1 MDKVIGT
8 DISDK
13 LTEKISNMPEVPALT
28 LSPHQMVQLSPI
40 FIASFMVMTSM
51 FNGDVKAILWLVFCI
66 VGISLT
72 FVVNKYI
79 LFDDFVCPSILP
91 LFNRMNNFS
100 ISTAF
105 IVFTLGYL
113 VMPMISNKDYN
124 YYVIVGF
131 LILLVVDI
139 IVKQQLGCVSRQN
152 YKSII
157 YGIIFGSAYSVLCYS
172 ILNNGAKSLLYFNT
186 ISSNNI
192 YCSKPKKQTFKCNV
206 YKNGE
211 IISSL

>member
-1 MDKVIGT
+1 MKTNID
-8 DISDK
+8 DI
-13 LTEKISNMPEVPALT
+13 PVAVAVPFALT
-28 LSPHQMVQLSPI
+28 PYQMIQLSPI

-66 VGISLT
+66 VGISFT

-79 LFDDFVCPSILP
+79 LLDDTTCPSILP
-91 LFNRMNNFS
+91 LFNRMNKFS

-113 VMPMISNKDYN
+113 VMPMIANKDYN

-131 LILLVVDI
+131 LILVVVDI
-139 IVKQQLGCVSRQN
+139 LVKYQLDCINSQK

-157 YGIIFGSAYSVLCYS
+157 YGILFGSAYSVLCYS
-172 ILNNGAKSLLYFNT
+172 ILNTSSKSLLYFNT

-192 YCSKPKKQTFKCNV
+192 YCSKPRKQTFKCNV